1 MRRMLRP
8 LADTDEPSGGR
19 RGAAAPDPYGGRVA
33 QGEDGGL
40 LVTVASP
47 GDGLPGWVSPSQL
60 STYESCP
67 LRYYFGTVLGWR
79 EGPTTWTVAGN
90 LVHDTFEALYRLPP
104 VERDQERATALL
116 RETAEATFAAP
127 DTARFRTDTEV
138 AHRAQSSVENLYL
151 LESPTTLDV
160 DGADLESP
168 VDADLAGV
176 RFGGRLDRLTREPYL
191 RLTDYKT
198 GKRPQPGHLG
208 KALRQLFLYVVA
220 LRAVGVAV
228 AEVEL
233 LYVFANARVRR
244 PVFPAVLADTE
255 RALRGMRTASEADV
269 ERSAWQARKGALCG
283 FCAFKPVCPA
293 FRPGGP
299 APGSPESDAVLA
311 QRGLTRRSRP
321 VPEPVEIDRD
331 TSVDEAE
338 AEA

>member
-1 MRRMLRP
+1 M
-8 LADTDEPSGGR
+8 
-19 RGAAAPDPYGGRVA
+19 A

-40 LVTVASP
+40 LVPVASP
-47 GDGLPGWVSPSQL
+47 GDGVPGRVSPSQL
-60 STYESCP
+60 STYDSCP

-104 VERDQERATALL
+104 DERSPARAQALL
-116 RETAEATFAAP
+116 RQTAEAAFAAP
-127 DTARFRTDTEV
+127 ETAAFRTNAEV

-151 LESPTTLDV
+151 LESPTTLRV
-160 DGADLESP
+160 DGADLEAA
-168 VDADLAGV
+168 VDADLDGV

-220 LRAVGVAV
+220 LRTVGIVV

-255 RALRGMRTASEADV
+255 RALVRMRTASEADV
-269 ERSAWQARKGALCG
+269 ERSAWEARKGPLCG
-283 FCAFKPVCPA
+283 FCAFKPVCPV

-299 APGSPESDAVLA
+299 QPGSAESDAVLA
-311 QRGLTRRSRP
+311 ERGLTRRSRP
-321 VPEPVEIDRD
+321 VPEPLETDRD